1 MTLSEQIKTKVRRLT
16 NTPSSNQLS
25 DTDLD
30 EYIDAFVSFD
40 FPSALKIWNLHDTYT
55 FFTEPY
61 NDTYEF
67 DTKLYHAVVQPV
79 YVDGFQATYSQ
90 SRNDFFN
97 IYPEISVQFT
107 GPAGDNSSGPYNFF
121 VEQTPFMKR
130 QVEVY
135 AIDSAGVQ
143 QIAYDVPQDNDNYLG
158 DLFIGNSI
166 DPTVN
171 SSNTTPDGT
180 VNYVTGEV
188 TITFPNTID
197 DTENIYAKT
206 SAYQPSRPCAMLF
219 FDRQFTMR
227 PVPNQVY
234 RVTVEVYKKPSAV
247 LALADS
253 DNDPNLLQWW
263 QYIAFGAAIKVLE
276 DRQDMESISNLM
288 PLYKNQEALVLYRTA
303 VQQSQERTGTIY
315 SSQLWI
321 PYGPFGFGSN

>member
-1 MTLSEQIKTKVRRLT
+1 MTLSQQIKTKIRRLT
-16 NTPSSNQLS
+16 NNPSTNQLS
-25 DTDLD
+25 DSDLD
-30 EYIDAFVSFD
+30 EYIDAFVEFD
-40 FPSALKIWNLHDTYT
+40 FPSALKIWNLHDKYD

-61 NDTYEF
+61 NDTYKF

-97 IYPEISVQFT
+97 IYPEISVQYT
-107 GPAGDNSSGPYNFF
+107 GPQGNGSAGPYNFF
-121 VEQTPFMKR
+121 VSNVPFMKN

-135 AIDSAGVQ
+135 AIDTSNVQ
-143 QIAYDVPQDNDNYLG
+143 QIAYDVPQLNNNYLG
-158 DLFIGNSI
+158 DLFIGNSQ

-171 SSNTTPDGT
+171 SGNTTPAGT

-188 TITFPNTID
+188 TITFPNTIPS
-197 DTENIYAKT
+197 TQNVYAKV
-206 SAYQPSRPCAMLF
+206 SSYLPSRPVAVLF
-219 FDRQFTMR
+219 FNDTFTVR

-234 RVTVEVYKKPSAV
+234 RISVEVYKKPSQV
-247 LALADS
+247 LALQDS

-263 QYIAFGAAIKVLE
+263 QYIAYGAAMKVLQ
-276 DRQDMESISNLM
+276 DRQDMESISNIM
-288 PLYKNQEALVLYRTA
+288 PFWKEQEALVLYRTA
-303 VQQSQERTGTIY
+303 VQQAQERTGTIY